1 MSPMILTLLLAT
13 MGIGTTITITSSHWF
28 VAWIGLEMNTL
39 AFLPIMARDS
49 SPRAIEATTKY
60 FLMQATA
67 ASMFL
72 FAATANAWHT
82 GQWEIQQTLPPLSST
97 LFILALAL
105 KMGLAPFHLWLPE
118 VLQGLNLTTGLILST
133 WQKIAP
139 FSLMLQLHLLP
150 TLVIALGLL
159 SALIGGWGGLNQ
171 TQLRKLLAY
180 SSIAHLG
187 WMIIIMQ
194 FSPLISLF
202 TLMMYMTLTASTF
215 LGLNLTTSTTIN
227 TLASTSTKSLV
238 ASVAV
243 PSVLLS
249 LGGLPPLSGFM
260 PKWLIIQEL
269 TKQNATL
276 AAILMIPPAL
286 LSLYFYLRVSYVATL
301 TMTPNNVTGTMLW
314 RFPQSKPPLLMTACI
329 ILSLMILPTAPTLL
343 ALLS

>member
-269 TKQNATL
+269 TKQDATL

-314 RFPQSKPPLLMTACI
+314 RFPQSKPPLLMTTCI